1 MPGFWWSSFSALL
14 AIGAGIV
21 LLARPIQG
29 TLTLT
34 IVVSIYFIAK
44 GFATIIYALQHL
56 RPDKPQAD
64 DCQGRA

>member
-1 MPGFWWSSFSALL
+1 MPLSALL

-34 IVVSIYFIAK
+34 IVVGVCFIAEGLIASAFIILGKPK
-44 GFATIIYALQHL
+44 GRIDRVHSNLQM
-56 RPDKPQAD
+56 
-64 DCQGRA
+64 